1 MKLFDKFLKK
11 LKTDRNTFLTYL
23 LTLISFY
30 LCIDRVVEIL
40 LIGLTGI
47 SVDYWG
53 PIKYTFALACPVAAF
68 YLSGASKFVT
78 EDKVKL
84 SFLYIYT
91 IALYIMSISMVIQW
105 VNQLSWAL
113 LFWVPNY
120 RYIILTFPDLIKPAL
135 SAFAWYL
142 PVCTFY
148 PLFKWLYMVVDDTKD
163 LRDSIFDYGGID
175 LSDKSEGM
183 GPYTCEMFLCRDKE
197 SGKSIKTPEARR
209 FEASLIVGVSGSGK
223 TSMMFEPMIARDL
236 ERKYFFKESAKEFG
250 YTALRTGLATLNTPY
265 SNDYLNENFS
275 LNMLTPVPYKE
286 KVYKA
291 FVQKLTYH
299 YNGQNS
305 VYKNL
310 GITYLAPDY
319 ESLSHM
325 KDVAENFNIKYKVID
340 PNDNSSI
347 GLNPFIFDDPIK
359 TSIAISSVLK
369 RMYHTEM
376 NPSNT
381 QSSTEAFMHNIVTQA
396 VENLTLLLKE
406 MYPLLHDNQL
416 PTLEDLLNL
425 LNDFDK
431 IEVLAEQMKQIPEL
445 AEKYNIQL
453 GYFKKTFYKG
463 ANGRE
468 ETERYLQASAAQLEN
483 LLRYP
488 GVKNI
493 LCNRVNNINYDKA
506 LADGEVIF
514 VCTRRGDLGASV
526 HKAFGLFYLL
536 LMQHSV
542 LSRPGNE
549 KTRIPHFL
557 YVDEFPPFV
566 CKATEDIFTLYRKYR
581 VGTIISAQNLSQFGI
596 NNDYNFRQ
604 TIMANCTTKIVF
616 GNNTPEDND
625 WWSKEFGEKREWK
638 FNNTYQ
644 TDKGRYDPNYSMI
657 SWAWKE
663 NYKPGKVQSLKFK
676 AIIYKTKDLKGK
688 SLVGSAKVDFLESK
702 YKEKQKVKTF
712 NFEKFANSI
721 DYKKEDANANKKPKF
736 SFKEEI
742 DFTGESATGYVTDNA
757 IFNVPNDS
765 ARYTFDEENAITS
778 YNNSIAIKKP
788 KDNKSNN
795 DNNSSSEANKK

>member
-40 LIGLTGI
+40 LIGFTGI

-53 PIKYTFALACPVAAF
+53 PIAYTFALAVPIAAF

-84 SFLYIYT
+84 SFFYIYT
-91 IALYIMSISMVIQW
+91 IALYIMFISMIIQW
-105 VNQLSWAL
+105 VNQLGWAL

-120 RYIILTFPDLIKPAL
+120 KYIILTFPDLIKPAF
-135 SAFAWYL
+135 SAFAWYV
-142 PVCTFY
+142 PVCSFY
-148 PLFKWLYMVVDDTKD
+148 PLFKWLYTVIDDTKD
-163 LRDSIFDYGGID
+163 IRDSIFDYGGID
-175 LSDKSEGM
+175 LTDKSEGV

-209 FEASLIVGVSGSGK
+209 FEASLVVGVSGSGK
-223 TSMMFEPMIARDL
+223 TSMIFEPMIARDL
-236 ERKYFFKESAKEFG
+236 ERRYFFKESAKELG

-265 SNDYLNENFS
+265 SNEYLNENFS
-275 LNMLTPVPYKE
+275 LNMLTPVSYKE
-286 KVYKA
+286 KVFKA
-291 FVQKLTYH
+291 FVQKLTYN
-299 YNGQNS
+299 YDGVNS

-310 GITYLAPDY
+310 GITYLAPDR
-319 ESLSHM
+319 ETIDHM
-325 KDVAENFNIKYKVID
+325 KDVAENFGIKYQLID
-340 PNDNSSI
+340 PNDSTSI
-347 GLNPFIFDDPIK
+347 GLNPFIFNDPIK

-369 RMYHTEM
+369 RMYHSEV
-376 NPSNT
+376 NPGNT
-381 QSSTEAFMHNIVTQA
+381 HSTDEAFMTNIVTQA
-396 VENLTLLLKE
+396 IENIVLILKE
-406 MYPLLHDNQL
+406 FYPIQNNGVL
-416 PTLEDLLNL
+416 PTLEDLLTL
-425 LNDFDK
+425 ITDFDK
-431 IEVLAEQMKQIPEL
+431 LEEFIEQAKQVPEL
-445 AEKYNIQL
+445 VEKYNIQF

-463 ANGRE
+463 AEGRE
-468 ETERYLQASAAQLEN
+468 QTARYLQASAAQLEN

-493 LCNRVNNINYDKA
+493 LCNRYNNLNYDEA
-506 LADGEVIF
+506 LKNGEVIF
-514 VCTRRGDLGASV
+514 ACTRRGDLGASV
-526 HKAFGLFYLL
+526 HKAFGLFFLL
-536 LMQHSV
+536 IMQHSV
-542 LSRPGNE
+542 ISRPGNE

-557 YVDEFPPFV
+557 YIDEFPPFV

-625 WWSKEFGEKREWK
+625 WWSKELGEKREWK
-638 FNNTYQ
+638 FTNDYK
-644 TDKGRYDPNYSMI
+644 TDQGKYDPNYKSI

-688 SLVGSAKVDFLESK
+688 TLVGAAKVDFLESK
-702 YKEKQKVKTF
+702 YKEKQKIKTF
-712 NFEKFANSI
+712 NFEKFAQSI
-721 DYKKEDANANKKPKF
+721 DYKKDDHANSKKQKF
-736 SFKEEI
+736 NLHDI
-742 DFTGESATGYVTDNA
+742 DFSGENKGIDASSNA
-757 IFNVPNDS
+757 IYEVPS
-765 ARYTFDEENAITS
+765 AQSSKYQFEPENAITHYDNS
-778 YNNSIAIKKP
+778 ITAPFKKKQNIEDNNNSNNN
-788 KDNKSNN
+788 NK
-795 DNNSSSEANKK
+795 